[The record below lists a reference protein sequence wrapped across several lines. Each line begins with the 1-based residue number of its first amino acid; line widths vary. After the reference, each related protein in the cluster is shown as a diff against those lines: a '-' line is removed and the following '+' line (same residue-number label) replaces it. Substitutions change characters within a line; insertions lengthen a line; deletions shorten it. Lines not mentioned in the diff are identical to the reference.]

1 MLVIELEHSPLGG
14 SGAHRFMNCA
24 FSFLKHRE
32 ELEAGT
38 FEQVPS
44 EFAELGTGA
53 HELGAEC
60 ITSGAEPFEYLGE
73 EFNGYRAGWE
83 GEISLDA
90 VQVYVNECRSIL
102 DRIAGRPNV
111 LLIERTL
118 HHPEIH
124 PLFKGT
130 VDFGAIT
137 PLCIYL
143 RDYKN
148 GEGIGVETV
157 GSRQLLYYAALL
169 IIEAGLTEPDD
180 RNTPVDLGIVQPNFY
195 GLYEDVIPWV
205 TTVGFVLD
213 WLHTELLP
221 TMNRLY
227 NSSRE
232 TPTDADANPG
242 DWCQFCPVLLSCPK
256 MQRAFDEY
264 ANAGEDFITML
275 TNEELDR
282 YYSQLENARRFMNVL
297 KEAVKARKLT
307 GGNIPS
313 AKLVEP
319 QTARVWRPGGEAA
332 IKAAFGKDAV
342 APEKLKSPAAIEKLS
357 SRGKQMAIEWG
368 YKPDSAGLTV
378 APLSDRRPEAKPKG
392 NAGVFASHAQT
403 PEQQGF

>member
-1 MLVIELEHSPLGG
+1 MIELEHSPLGG
-14 SGAHRFMNCA
+14 SGAHRFKNCD
-24 FSFLKHRE
+24 FSFLKQRE
-32 ELEAGT
+32 EIEAGT
-38 FEQVPS
+38 FEDVPS
-44 EFAELGTGA
+44 EFAALGTGA
-53 HELGAEC
+53 HELGALC
-60 ITSGAEPFEYLGE
+60 ITDGTEPFEHISE

-90 VQVYVNECRSIL
+90 VQIYANECRSIL
-102 DRIAGRPNV
+102 DKIEGRPNV
-111 LLIERTL
+111 LYIERTIHL
-118 HHPEIH
+118 PEIH

-137 PLCIYL
+137 PTRIYT

-148 GEGIGVETV
+148 GEGIGVETPNN
-157 GSRQLLYYAALL
+157 QQMLYYASLL
-169 IIEAGLTEPDD
+169 IIAAGLTKPED
-180 RNTPVDLGIVQPNFY
+180 RNIVVDLGIVQPNFF
-195 GLYEDVIPWV
+195 GLYEDIIPWE
-205 TTVGFVLD
+205 TTVGYVLD

-227 NSSRE
+227 NAPRE

-256 MQRAFDEY
+256 MQKAFVEY
-264 ANAGEDFITML
+264 ANAEEGFIAML
-275 TNEELDR
+275 TNAELDG

-297 KEAVKARKLT
+297 KETVKARKLT

-342 APEKLKSPAAIEKLS
+342 APEKLKSPAGIEKLS
-357 SRGKQMAIEWG
+357 SRGKEMALEWG
-368 YKPDSAGLTV
+368 YKPESAGLTV

-392 NAGVFASHAQT
+392 NAAVFAAHAQS
-403 PEQQGF
+403 PEEAGF